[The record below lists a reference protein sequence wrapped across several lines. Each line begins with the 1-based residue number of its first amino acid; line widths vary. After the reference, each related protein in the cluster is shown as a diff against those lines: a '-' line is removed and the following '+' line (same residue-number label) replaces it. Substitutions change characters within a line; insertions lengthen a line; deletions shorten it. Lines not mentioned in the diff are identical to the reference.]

1 MDFKKMKFNIELKCI
16 AASFSIIGIVL
27 SIINFIN
34 NRSLWTDEATLSLN
48 IINKP
53 IYELLQPLDYNQ
65 VAPVGFLLVE
75 KFFASLLGN
84 TDWSLRI
91 FPIISFFLSIFLIY
105 SVTQKILKNKL
116 FGLFTAAF
124 FATSFITLSY
134 SSEVKQYM
142 TDITFGLLILL
153 GTIIYNENGFKN
165 KWWLYSILG
174 IVSIWFSNV
183 SILLLFSSGLY
194 SMYKTYH
201 SIEKKY
207 LRLVITLGL
216 WFFSFVIYYALFIY
230 NHPTKDMMIN
240 YWQNA
245 GGFMPQD
252 ILSADFY
259 KSLFFKMIMFFSLLS
274 SSMFTLLLAPLFLF
288 GFFFLAKKKREILY
302 LLVSPLILHLVLS
315 YLQLYPFSKRLILY
329 LYPSLLIIIFSGF
342 FFIHSL
348 LKGNQQRLLYI
359 LPLLLT
365 ANILLLI
372 RYGFPIEKEEIKK
385 SMSYLNPRLINGDNI
400 YVYYG
405 ATAAFNFYKEQFNLK
420 IDDADII
427 LTSGNR
433 NNWSNYQEPILKLN
447 DSVWIL
453 FSHIYWIKNEEKMQE
468 EEFILNIFRDE
479 GYQIIDEQKYRG
491 SSVYHAIR
499 IMPKPNNVYEK

>member
-1 MDFKKMKFNIELKCI
+1 MKFNIELKCI

-194 SMYKTYH
+194 STIN
-201 SIEKKY
+201 ST
-207 LRLVITLGL
+207 TL
-216 WFFSFVIYYALFIY
+216 SKI
-230 NHPTKDMMIN
+230 
-240 YWQNA
+240 
-245 GGFMPQD
+245 
-252 ILSADFY
+252 
-259 KSLFFKMIMFFSLLS
+259 FFSLS
-274 SSMFTLLLAPLFLF
+274 GCSFIFL
-288 GFFFLAKKKREILY
+288 R
-302 LLVSPLILHLVLS
+302 
-315 YLQLYPFSKRLILY
+315 
-329 LYPSLLIIIFSGF
+329 
-342 FFIHSL
+342 
-348 LKGNQQRLLYI
+348 
-359 LPLLLT
+359 
-365 ANILLLI
+365 
-372 RYGFPIEKEEIKK
+372 
-385 SMSYLNPRLINGDNI
+385 
-400 YVYYG
+400 
-405 ATAAFNFYKEQFNLK
+405 
-420 IDDADII
+420 
-427 LTSGNR
+427 
-433 NNWSNYQEPILKLN
+433 
-447 DSVWIL
+447 
-453 FSHIYWIKNEEKMQE
+453 
-468 EEFILNIFRDE
+468 
-479 GYQIIDEQKYRG
+479 
-491 SSVYHAIR
+491 
-499 IMPKPNNVYEK
+499 